1 MIKRFDTY
9 ATIEGI
15 NQISYGVTT
24 MVLKERP
31 QLDRETVI
39 ASPWVN
45 IYTDSYMSDSQKEIA
60 SEYDVYQLTP
70 FKQSRIVVMVGMSG
84 HGGVYSVHTQY
95 RGLGIEYRLDYSMEQ
110 GDYGLSLDEAKEVF
124 KERATN
130 NYVLTDEYRRI
141 EAFDAI
147 RVTKE
152 KINTKKRFRII
163 QR

>member
-1 MIKRFDTY
+1 
-9 ATIEGI
+9 
-15 NQISYGVTT
+15 

-31 QLDRETVI
+31 QFDRETVI

-124 KERATN
+124 KERAKN

>member
-1 MIKRFDTY
+1 ME
-9 ATIEGI
+9 ALP
-15 NQISYGVTT
+15 

-152 KINTKKRFRII
+152 KINTMKRFRII